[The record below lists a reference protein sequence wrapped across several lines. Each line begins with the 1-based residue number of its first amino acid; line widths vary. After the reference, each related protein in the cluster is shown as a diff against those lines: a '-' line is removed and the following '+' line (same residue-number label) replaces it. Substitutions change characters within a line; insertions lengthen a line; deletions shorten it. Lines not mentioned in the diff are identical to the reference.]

1 MIAVMGSVGLI
12 ASVLLV
18 ATYQLTAPYIARNRA
33 AYLEQAIFE
42 VLPAATQKTT
52 FVRTSDDRLV
62 TLESEDDDRYR
73 LYAGYDAQGALVGL
87 AVEAQGQGYQD
98 VLRLLYG
105 YSLDCACV
113 VGMKVLESKETPG
126 LGDRIEKD
134 AAFLANFDALDVA
147 LAPGGGRL
155 LHGVEAVKKG
165 TKTEAWQV
173 EAITGATISSRAV
186 ASIIDRSAAEILPVI
201 HQNLTSLQA
210 HR

>member
-18 ATYQLTAPYIARNRA
+18 ATYQVTAPLIAQNRA
-33 AYLEQAIFE
+33 AYLERAIFE
-42 VLPAATQKTT
+42 VLPAATQRVT
-52 FVRTSDDRLV
+52 FTRTSDDRLV
-62 TLESEDDDRYR
+62 PLEADDSRFR
-73 LYAGYDAQGALVGL
+73 VYAGYDEQGLLVGV

-105 YSLDCACV
+105 YSLDCECV

-134 AAFLANFDALDVA
+134 AAFRANFDALDVQ
-147 LAPGGGRL
+147 LAPDGQRL
-155 LHGVEAVKKG
+155 LHEIESVKKG
-165 TKTEAWQV
+165 SKTEAWHV

-186 ASIIDRSAAEILPVI
+186 TSIINRSAAEVIPLI
-201 HQNLTSLQA
+201 HQNLSPLQE

>member
-18 ATYQLTAPYIARNRA
+18 VTYQVTAPLIAQNRA
-33 AYLEQAIFE
+33 AYLERAIFD
-42 VLPAATQKTT
+42 VLPAATQKVA
-52 FVRTSDDRLV
+52 FARTNDDRLV
-62 TLESEDDDRYR
+62 RLEADDSRFR
-73 LYAGYDAQGALVGL
+73 VYAGYDEQGLLVGV
-87 AVEAQGQGYQD
+87 AIEAQGQGYQD

-105 YSLDCACV
+105 YSLDCECV

-134 AAFLANFDALDVA
+134 ADFLANFDALGVQ
-147 LAPGGGRL
+147 LAPDGQRL
-155 LHGVEAVKKG
+155 LHEIESVKKG
-165 TKTEAWQV
+165 SKTGAWQV

-186 ASIIDRSAAEILPVI
+186 ASIINRSAAEVIPLI
-201 HQNLTSLQA
+201 HQNLSQLQE